1 MKLKLMFPHFHVPF
15 PTTQISTLPNM
26 SPGFCYNYLNLVIT
40 IKFKKKGLISCILS
54 APIHNILPS
63 RRYFS
68 YVMRRNHT
76 EDMTV
81 DFVMQDKDF
90 YEILRDLYLLPGY
103 LKITLDDTNCEC
115 II

>member
-1 MKLKLMFPHFHVPF
+1 
-15 PTTQISTLPNM
+15 
-26 SPGFCYNYLNLVIT
+26 
-40 IKFKKKGLISCILS
+40 
-54 APIHNILPS
+54 
-63 RRYFS
+63 
-68 YVMRRNHT
+68 MRRNHT

-103 LKITLDDTNCEC
+103 LKITLDDANCEC